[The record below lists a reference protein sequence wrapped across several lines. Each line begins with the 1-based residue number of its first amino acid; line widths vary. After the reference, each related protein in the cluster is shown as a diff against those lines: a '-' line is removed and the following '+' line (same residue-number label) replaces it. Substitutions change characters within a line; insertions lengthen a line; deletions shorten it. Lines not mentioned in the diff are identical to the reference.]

1 MQLTGK
7 LLRALLLTNHYE
19 YAIHILFNCKMKIKI
34 DFSNINNIYIT
45 NLIVNFNDNRY
56 QLLIRIID
64 IIL

>member
-1 MQLTGK
+1 
-7 LLRALLLTNHYE
+7 
-19 YAIHILFNCKMKIKI
+19 MKIKI